1 MTKSILSLSL
11 ALLLLQGECSAIT
24 MPAPPPELPDTLTS
38 FRTKEQ
44 INESRRI
51 ENELVKEEAQEVALE
66 ENPFVPGDDNSGIVR
81 YASVYTPSMA
91 IGIPEY
97 GLSIVRFYD
106 LNSVPWDI
114 NSVRTEN
121 QGFYAEVSASPS
133 ELIIKQTS
141 GATGTI
147 MVVTLNNYPNPLVF
161 SLNPVRLEREGVKVN
176 TVINA
181 VRVKTLIN
189 SHGYV
194 FPDVHVVPLQNPDA
208 EVIKYNQDDLT
219 SIEENLLE
227 AVRGLRI
234 ESFE

>member
-1 MTKSILSLSL
+1 M
-11 ALLLLQGECSAIT
+11 
-24 MPAPPPELPDTLTS
+24 
-38 FRTKEQ
+38 
-44 INESRRI
+44 
-51 ENELVKEEAQEVALE
+51 
-66 ENPFVPGDDNSGIVR
+66 
-81 YASVYTPSMA
+81 YTPSMA